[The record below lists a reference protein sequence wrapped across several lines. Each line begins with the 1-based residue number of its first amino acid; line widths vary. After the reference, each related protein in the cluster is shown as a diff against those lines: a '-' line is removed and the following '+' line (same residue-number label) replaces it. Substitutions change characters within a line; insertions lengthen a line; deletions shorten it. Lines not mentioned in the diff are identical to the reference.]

1 MTARTPPAHFPHL
14 VVSSTAVSRASR
26 VGGSYSLNSCAKAF
40 IRRSKFS
47 LSFRSDGDWRRTSSL
62 STIGSSEVEGVRHVH
77 DPARDA
83 GAEAL
88 AQLRRREGV
97 RRQGRRP
104 HVTAVVEA
112 TVPLLVEPVRQLHP
126 LDVVDEQHGG
136 LWLLPEL
143 PIFRHDLVEIPAL
156 DRGPYVVRDLRA
168 IGDDEVQRGVV
179 RELHAERAR

>member
-62 STIGSSEVEGVRHVH
+62 STIGSSEFEGVRPVH
-77 DPARDA
+77 DPAR
-83 GAEAL
+83 GPVAEVL
-88 AQLRRREGV
+88 AQLL
-97 RRQGRRP
+97 RRQVGRHQGRHP
-104 HVTAVVEA
+104 LLIAVVED
-112 TVPLLVEPVRQLHP
+112 TVQLLVEPVRQLHH

-136 LWLLPEL
+136 LWLLPE
-143 PIFRHDLVEIPAL
+143 
-156 DRGPYVVRDLRA
+156 
-168 IGDDEVQRGVV
+168 
-179 RELHAERAR
+179 